1 MKRLTMKQIHA
12 IATPGT
18 YSDGPRAFGLFL
30 RVQASPASPDGV
42 RMTWAQ
48 RVRIGG
54 RVTNLGL
61 GSWPKVTLAAARLAA
76 LENARRV
83 HRGEDPRAPTLP
95 TFRDVARE
103 VIKVHR
109 KSWTATITEN
119 HWKSSL
125 RQNVYPKIGQKRV
138 DKITTADVLA
148 VLRPIWSDKPALAA
162 KVRQR
167 VGAVMKYALA
177 KGYRKDNPAGDAIE
191 AALPNRSRPV
201 EHQKAVP
208 HQAVRAAVQAMRNG
222 GGSIALAAEF
232 VVLTASRSNEV
243 FGAQWAEIDGDVWTI
258 PAMRAKT
265 RQPHQVPLSRAALAV
280 LEQARAATGAKGL
293 CFPAP
298 RSGKPLERSTVWQHL
313 RRNKIPGTVHG
324 FRSSFRD
331 WCAETGV
338 AREVAEASLAHVVK
352 GVEGAYL
359 RSTLLERRR
368 PIMERWGD
376 YCAPPT

>member
-12 IATPGT
+12 IDTPGT

-76 LENARRV
+76 LENARRI
-83 HRGEDPRAPTLP
+83 HRGEDPRTPTLP
-95 TFRDVARE
+95 TFREVARE
-103 VIKVHR
+103 VIQLHR
-109 KSWTATITEN
+109 KAWTAAITET

-125 RQNVYPKIGQKRV
+125 AQNVYPKIGQKRI

-148 VLRPIWSDKPALAA
+148 VLRPIWSEKPALAA

-167 VGAVMKYALA
+167 IGAVMKYALA
-177 KGYRKDNPAGDAIE
+177 QGYRLDNPAGDAIE
-191 AALPNRSRPV
+191 AAMPNKSRPV
-201 EHQKAVP
+201 HMEAVP
-208 HQAVRAAVQAMRNG
+208 HPAVPAAVEALRNG

-232 VVLTASRSNEV
+232 VVLTACRSIEA
-243 FGAQWAEIDGDVWTI
+243 FGARWDEIDGDLWTI
-258 PAMRAKT
+258 PAARAKT
-265 RQPHQVPLSRAALAV
+265 RTPHQVPLSRAALAV
-280 LEQARAATGAKGL
+280 LAQARAATGGRGL
-293 CFPAP
+293 IFPAP
-298 RSGKPLERSTVWQHL
+298 RSGKPLGRSTVRQHMK
-313 RRNKIPGTVHG
+313 RAKVPGTVHG

-338 AREVAEASLAHVVK
+338 AREVAEACLAHVVK

-368 PIMERWGD
+368 PVMERWGD
-376 YCAPPT
+376 YAAPGGQ